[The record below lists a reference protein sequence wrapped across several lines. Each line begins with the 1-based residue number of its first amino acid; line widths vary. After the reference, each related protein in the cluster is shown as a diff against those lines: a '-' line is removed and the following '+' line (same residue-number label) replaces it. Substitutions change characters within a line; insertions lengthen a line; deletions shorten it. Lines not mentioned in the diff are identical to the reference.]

1 VAPTEG
7 TSGRW
12 SPSYPVYYAP
22 PVPGY
27 KSQLSV
33 APKEGTGGPF
43 GFFVPLRQF
52 RVRIP
57 TANFGVR
64 RFSSR
69 PTYSYE
75 FQRIYWTTFTVP
87 SDFVLDLFTAPDFVL
102 DLSTTLLLDTPLHY
116 YWTQHCTTTV
126 HTTALLLDHTTA
138 QLLSTPLHHYWTTL
152 LYHCWNP
159 SLHTITGPL
168 DCT

>member
-27 KSQLSV
+27 KLQLSV

-102 DLSTTLLLDTPLHY
+102 VLSTTLLLDTALHNY
-116 YWTQHCTTTV
+116 CPHYCTTTGPHYCTTTV
-126 HTTALLLDHTTA
+126 HTTAPLLDHTTVP
-138 QLLSTPLHHYWTTL
+138 LLDPFSAHHHWTP
-152 LYHCWNP
+152 
-159 SLHTITGPL
+159 
-168 DCT
+168 

>member
-27 KSQLSV
+27 KLQLSV

-102 DLSTTLLLDTPLHY
+102 DLSTTLLLDTALHY
-116 YWTQHCTTTV
+116 NCPHYCTTTGPHYCTTTV
-126 HTTALLLDHTTA
+126 HTTAPLLDHTTVP
-138 QLLSTPLHHYWTTL
+138 LLDPFSAHHHWTP
-152 LYHCWNP
+152 
-159 SLHTITGPL
+159 
-168 DCT
+168 